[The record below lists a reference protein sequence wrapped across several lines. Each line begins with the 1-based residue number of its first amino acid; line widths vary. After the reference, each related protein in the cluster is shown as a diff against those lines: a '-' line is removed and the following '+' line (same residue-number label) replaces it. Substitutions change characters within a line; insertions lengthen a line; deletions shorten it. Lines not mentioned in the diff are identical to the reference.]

1 MGYQDRDW
9 YKDDRKA
16 KDADA
21 VKRASYAPRTFR
33 RDRSSPPEPHQWPTW
48 AVVLIWL
55 SIFAFAGFIADRF
68 ITDRK
73 AMQALERRLMDLKDC
88 DFVASGPCMKIA
100 PQNRR

>member
-9 YKDDRKA
+9 YRDEQKA

-21 VKRASYAPRTFR
+21 VKRASNRPRTVSQ
-33 RDRSSPPEPHQWPTW
+33 DRSSPPEPHQWPIW

-55 SIFAFAGFIADRF
+55 SIFAFAAFVADRF
-68 ITDRK
+68 ISDRK
-73 AMQALERRLMDLKDC
+73 AMQTLERRLMDLKDC

-100 PQNRR
+100 PKDRR